1 MVWYNLRNKEKSYC
15 KKAKNKV
22 MFFMVWENLGHQV
35 SLVAKNI
42 CQVERMNYTKISISK
57 VMTTML
63 FKHCPRVKKTDK
75 IIDED
80 IR

>member
-1 MVWYNLRNKEKSYC
+1 MQKG
-15 KKAKNKV
+15 KKQSNV
-22 MFFMVWENLGHQV
+22 FMVWENLGHQV
-35 SLVAKNI
+35 GLVAKNI
-42 CQVERMNYTKISISK
+42 CQVERMNYTKIYISI